1 MAHAPIPFIASDMI
15 MSLAD
20 PQVWISL
27 LTLTILEIV
36 LGIDNV
42 VFISIATER
51 LPARQQPMA
60 RRVGIG
66 LALGTRI
73 LFLLAAVWVIGL
85 TVPLFQLFDQDVSW
99 RDLLLVGGGLFLMW
113 KGTYEIH
120 ETVEGAGAGG
130 RTRSSAGSAAFVVVV
145 AQIAVL
151 DVVFSFDSVLTAVG
165 MAKHLWVMI
174 TAVVLAMGVMLWAAE
189 PVSRFIS
196 QRPTVKM
203 LALSFLL
210 LIGMALV
217 AEGLH
222 FEIPKGYLYFAIGF
236 ALLVEGLN
244 QIVARRRRRA
254 RQAQSGKKA

>member
-1 MAHAPIPFIASDMI
+1 

-20 PQVWISL
+20 PQVWVSL

-42 VFISIATER
+42 VFISVSTER

-60 RRVGIG
+60 RRIGIS
-66 LALGTRI
+66 LALVTRI
-73 LFLLAAVWVIGL
+73 IFLVAAVWVIGL
-85 TVPLFQLFDQDVSW
+85 TVPLFQVFGQDVSW
-99 RDLLLVGGGLFLMW
+99 RDLLLLGGGLFLLW
-113 KGTYEIH
+113 KGTHEIH
-120 ETVEGAGAGG
+120 ETVEGAG
-130 RTRSSAGSAAFVVVV
+130 RTRSRAGSATVIAVV

-165 MAKHLWVMI
+165 MVKELWVMI
-174 TAVVLAMGVMLWAAE
+174 TAVVLAMSVMLWAAE
-189 PVSRFIS
+189 PVSRFVS
-196 QRPTVKM
+196 QHPTVKM

-210 LIGMALV
+210 LIGMALI
-217 AEGLH
+217 AEGMH
-222 FEIPKGYLYFAIGF
+222 FEIPKGYLYFAVGF

-254 RQAQSGKKA
+254 SRARSGKKA

>member
-1 MAHAPIPFIASDMI
+1 
-15 MSLAD
+15 MSLSD
-20 PQVWISL
+20 PQIWASL

-42 VFISIATER
+42 VFISVATER

-60 RRVGIG
+60 RRVGLG
-66 LALGTRI
+66 FALVTRI

-85 TVPLFQLFDQDVSW
+85 TVPLFHLFGQDVSW
-99 RDLLLVGGGLFLMW
+99 RDLLLIAGGLFLLW

-120 ETVEGAGAGG
+120 EAVEGEGRVQPGA
-130 RTRSSAGSAAFVVVV
+130 RAAAFVAVV

-174 TAVVLAMGVMLWAAE
+174 TAVVLAMGVMLLAAE
-189 PVSRFIS
+189 PVSRFVS
-196 QRPTVKM
+196 QHPTVKM

-210 LIGMALV
+210 LIGMALM

-222 FEIPKGYLYFAIGF
+222 FEIPKGYLYFAVGF

-254 RQAQSGKKA
+254 RRARSGEKA

>member
-1 MAHAPIPFIASDMI
+1 

-20 PQVWISL
+20 PQIWASL

-42 VFISIATER
+42 VFISVTTGR
-51 LPARQQPMA
+51 LPAHRQPMA

-66 LALGTRI
+66 LALITRI
-73 LFLLAAVWVIGL
+73 LFLVAAVWVIGL
-85 TVPLFQLFDQDVSW
+85 TVPLFQVFGQDVSW
-99 RDLLLVGGGLFLMW
+99 RDLLLLGGGLFLLW

-120 ETVEGAGAGG
+120 ETVEGVG
-130 RTRSSAGSAAFVVVV
+130 RTRSRAGATAFVIVVV
-145 AQIAVL
+145 QIALL

-165 MAKHLWVMI
+165 MAKDLWVMI
-174 TAVVLAMGVMLWAAE
+174 TAVVLAMGVMLWAVE
-189 PVSRFIS
+189 PVSRFVLE
-196 QRPTVKM
+196 RPTVKM

-210 LIGMALV
+210 LIGMALF

-222 FEIPKGYLYFAIGF
+222 FEIPKGYLYFAVGF

-244 QIVARRRRRA
+244 QVVAGRRRRA

>member
-1 MAHAPIPFIASDMI
+1 MI

-99 RDLLLVGGGLFLMW
+99 RDLLLVSGGLFLMW

-130 RTRSSAGSAAFVVVV
+130 RAQSSAGSAAFGVVV

-165 MAKHLWVMI
+165 MA
-174 TAVVLAMGVMLWAAE
+174 TSSAA
-189 PVSRFIS
+189 
-196 QRPTVKM
+196 
-203 LALSFLL
+203 
-210 LIGMALV
+210 
-217 AEGLH
+217 
-222 FEIPKGYLYFAIGF
+222 
-236 ALLVEGLN
+236 
-244 QIVARRRRRA
+244 
-254 RQAQSGKKA
+254 

>member
-1 MAHAPIPFIASDMI
+1 

-27 LTLTILEIV
+27 LTLTILEII

-42 VFISIATER
+42 VFISVATKR

-60 RRVGIG
+60 RRLG
-66 LALGTRI
+66 LGFALITRI
-73 LFLLAAVWVIGL
+73 LFLMAAVWVIGL
-85 TVPLFQLFDQDVSW
+85 TVPLFQVFGQDVSW
-99 RDLLLVGGGLFLMW
+99 RDLLLIGGGLFLMW
-113 KGTYEIH
+113 KGVHEIH
-120 ETVEGAGAGG
+120 EAVEGAG
-130 RTRSSAGSAAFVVVV
+130 RTRHHGGSAAFVIVI

-165 MAKHLWVMI
+165 MAKELWVMI
-174 TAVVLAMGVMLWAAE
+174 TAVVIAMGVMLWAAE
-189 PVSRFIS
+189 PVSRFVS
-196 QRPTVKM
+196 EHPTVKM

-217 AEGLH
+217 AEGLQ
-222 FEIPKGYLYFAIGF
+222 FEIPKGYLYFAVGF

-254 RQAQSGKKA
+254 QSAKTSKKA